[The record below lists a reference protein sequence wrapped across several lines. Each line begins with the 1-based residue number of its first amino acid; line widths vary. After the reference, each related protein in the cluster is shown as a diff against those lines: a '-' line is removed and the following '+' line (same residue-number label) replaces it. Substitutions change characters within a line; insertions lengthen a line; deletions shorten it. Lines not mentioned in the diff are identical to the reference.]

1 VSEPFNPHCELLEA
15 LADRLPAIAWDRI
28 PEPERKIESVAE
40 RMVSSLPTIFIGDPP
55 VGSCYTTR
63 GLATWRGVTRQA
75 IHQQRRDSR
84 ALGFA
89 YGRDILYPAIQFGDA
104 GQTLPAV
111 RDLLAQLTTQL
122 TDAAKIA
129 AWLDTVTPGSGL
141 SPRRLLGTRPT
152 AMIGQGVVPYLSQ
165 VTLVR
170 RAPLRTPTHPP
181 TVGT

>member
-1 VSEPFNPHCELLEA
+1 MSEPFDPHCELLEA

-28 PEPERKIESVAE
+28 PESERKIESVAE
-40 RMVSSLPTIFIGDPP
+40 RMVSGLPTIFIGDPP

-75 IHQQRRDSR
+75 IHQQRRDGR

-89 YGRDILYPAIQFGDA
+89 YGRDIVYPAIQFGDA
-104 GQTLPAV
+104 GQALPAV
-111 RDLLAQLTTQL
+111 RGLLAQLTTPL
-122 TDAAKIA
+122 TDVAKVA
-129 AWLDTVTPGSGL
+129 VWLDTVNPGSGL
-141 SPRRLLGTRPT
+141 SPRQLLGTRPT
-152 AMIGQGVVPYLSQ
+152 AIMAQNVVPYLSQ

-170 RAPLRTPTHPP
+170 RAPLPTP